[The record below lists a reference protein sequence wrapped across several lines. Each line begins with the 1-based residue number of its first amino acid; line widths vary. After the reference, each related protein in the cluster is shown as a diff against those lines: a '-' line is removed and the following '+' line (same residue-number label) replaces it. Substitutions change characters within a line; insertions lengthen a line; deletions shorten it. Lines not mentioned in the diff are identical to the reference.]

1 MTAGSAAQ
9 SESERSRE
17 RAEDLRR
24 RAERL
29 DRRAEAFEQGRAG
42 EVAVSAA
49 LARLIPAGYAL
60 VDDVRWPGTQKA
72 NIDHLVYG
80 PAGMFVVDAKNWTG
94 NVAVKAGVLRQN
106 GYGRTRETD
115 KVAEM
120 TAQMQSALGASVGD
134 LTAILCLVGQPTLPP
149 QRCGRTLVVG
159 TDGLAAWIFNRREIW
174 PAEHVAALTAWLPH
188 VLQPAVAGAGRVQI
202 ASGGVAA
209 PAVAATGST
218 AAAASRSPRPSA
230 DVRPQ
235 GRHRAPEGAG
245 LYGWLRGR

>member
-9 SESERSRE
+9 SESQRSRE

-24 RAERL
+24 QAERF
-29 DRRAEAFEQGRAG
+29 DKRADAFEQGRAG
-42 EVAVSAA
+42 ELAVSAA

-120 TAQMQSALGASVGD
+120 TAQLQSALGASVGD
-134 LTAILCLVGQPTLPP
+134 LTAILCLVGQPTFPP

-159 TDGLAAWIFNRREIW
+159 TDALAAWIFNRREIW
-174 PAEHVAALTAWLPH
+174 PAQHVAALTAWLPH
-188 VLQPAVAGAGRVQI
+188 VLQPAVEGTGRVQI
-202 ASGGVAA
+202 ASGGLGASPVAT
-209 PAVAATGST
+209 TGST
-218 AAAASRSPRPSA
+218 KEAASRSPGSSA
-230 DVRPQ
+230 NVVPQ